1 MAKRKR
7 ESIQAKQNQKN
18 MDVVD
23 YAKTQSFLN
32 SAINDI
38 SGYIIVFDTKV
49 SIIMAALG
57 VIISGIINCRQIIYD
72 AYKNLQTYSLL
83 FVFCCVLIFIFFL
96 AIVLVYYWGLKTIKA
111 HVCSINFKSLWFIIE
126 KKENYSFETYKTDV
140 EKMTEK
146 DIIDTMAAELYKL
159 NDIFRQKAL
168 STKKTIGAFTASLTV
183 LFIIVVL
190 CIFLS
195 VK

>member
-7 ESIQAKQNQKN
+7 ESIQNKQNEGN
-18 MDVVD
+18 MNAVD

-38 SGYIIVFDTKV
+38 SGYIKVFDTKV
-49 SIIMAALG
+49 SIIMAASG

-72 AYKNLQTYSLL
+72 VYINIQTYSLL
-83 FVFCCVLIFIFFL
+83 FIFLCVLIFIFFL
-96 AIVLVYYWGLKTIKA
+96 SIVFVYYWGLKTIKA
-111 HVCSINFKSLWFIIE
+111 HVCNIYFKSLWFIKE
-126 KKENYSFETYKTDV
+126 KKEDYSFETYKIDV
-140 EKMTEK
+140 KKMTEK

-168 STKKTIGAFTASLTV
+168 STKKTIDAFAICLTV
-183 LFIIVVL
+183 LFVIVVL
-190 CIFLS
+190 CIFLG